1 MCYERVRSVRRREVV
16 IQVHPCK
23 KRRNVGG
30 PLNLDVFVNARP
42 PPSLPSVLKPP
53 RTTRRAARTK
63 KNATTTQAQISIEQF
78 KEELG
83 RGNVVTL
90 TRRTKQKKERQWKRE
105 AATLKT
111 VRAQK
116 KPRRAATAFSVA
128 CVGRSR
134 GRQQADGQAQAA
146 GTTPRRRSS
155 SCAAYPSG
163 ARCLHS
169 SATYYPVG
177 YPPTVFITRV
187 STHTHTHTH
196 IHTR

>member
-1 MCYERVRSVRRREVV
+1 MLLCNHSSDNPVRPSRRCVMNVCAAYDDEKCPFKFIHAKNAVMLAAAQLGRVCERT
-16 IQVHPCK
+16 
-23 KRRNVGG
+23 
-30 PLNLDVFVNARP
+30 P

-63 KNATTTQAQISIEQF
+63 KNAATTQAQISIEQF

-90 TRRTKQKKERQWKRE
+90 TRRTKQKKERQWKHE
-105 AATLKT
+105 GAALKT

-169 SATYYPVG
+169 SATYYPVQ
-177 YPPTVFITRV
+177 P
-187 STHTHTHTH
+187 
-196 IHTR
+196 